1 MMAQTMAF
9 GPRFIARPIIRIMRY
24 WKTPQRSVPATT
36 SAQVAGGQPEGGNMA
51 DGAAAQPAT
60 ATATHTAQLSSW

>member
-1 MMAQTMAF
+1 MSEASEKDAGNAEDEARRLPRIKAF
-9 GPRFIARPIIRIMRY
+9 PKNERTVGEV
-24 WKTPQRSVPATT
+24 SGD
-36 SAQVAGGQPEGGNMA
+36 AGGDEGGNMA